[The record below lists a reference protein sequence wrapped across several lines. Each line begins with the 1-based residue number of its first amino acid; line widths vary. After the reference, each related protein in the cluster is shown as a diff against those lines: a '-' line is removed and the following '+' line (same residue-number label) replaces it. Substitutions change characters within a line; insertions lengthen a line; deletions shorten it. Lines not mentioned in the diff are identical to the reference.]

1 MKKSFPSGKL
11 IVSSLIHLE
20 NKKEQI
26 VCSFCWIML
35 LYFSVFSCFGVYFI
49 SLDKGASILEYMFES
64 PILESVFLILVIVI
78 AVAV

>member
-11 IVSSLIHLE
+11 IVSCLIHWE

-26 VCSFCWIML
+26 VCSFCRIIL
-35 LYFSVFSCFGVYFI
+35 LYFSVFSCFWVYFI
-49 SLDKGASILEYMFES
+49 SLDKCASIIEYVFEPSILEF
-64 PILESVFLILVIVI
+64 VFLILVIVI